1 MDLGIAGKT
10 ALVYVGSKGMVRACA
25 QHLSR
30 DGVEVCIAAR
40 TRQTLALAAQE
51 ISAQT
56 GHAVQYVVADIT
68 TPVGRDAALA
78 ACPAPDIL
86 VNNADGAPPG
96 DFRQW
101 TPADW
106 HAAL

>member
-1 MDLGIAGKT
+1 MG
-10 ALVYVGSKGMVRACA
+10 RACA
-25 QHLSR
+25 QQLSQE
-30 DGVEVCIAAR
+30 GVKVFIAAR
-40 TRQTLALAAQE
+40 TEETLARAAAE

-56 GHAVQYVVADIT
+56 GHEVRYVVANIT
-68 TPVGRDAALA
+68 TPAGRDAALA
-78 ACPAPDIL
+78 ACPSPDIL

-106 HAAL
+106 HAALD